1 MSKIQNEF
9 ISLSE
14 IETKLNYKT
23 KEAKVQALAAKAAL
37 NNIDVFILRKDYE
50 ANNKTF
56 FNRSS
61 HPLYEPK
68 HTYNGMTIKQYL
80 KATDSPLSYSIVLQR
95 IYRGWSLD
103 EAFNTPKGSWR
114 PAYEQHRKRNQT
126 GVCHKKAMVI
136 KTNVNIASDNGKTTT
151 LKDLYGQMKGD
162 E

>member
-1 MSKIQNEF
+1 MSKFQNEF

-23 KEAKVQALAAKAAL
+23 PEAKVQALAAKAAM

-50 ANNKTF
+50 ANVKIF

-68 HTYNGMTIKQYL
+68 YTYKGMTIKQAL
-80 KATDSPLSYSIVLQR
+80 KEMDSPLSYSIILQR
-95 IYRGWSLD
+95 IYRGWTLD
-103 EAFNTPKGSWR
+103 EAFSTPKGSPR

-126 GVCHKKAMVI
+126 GFNHKKTIVI
-136 KTNVNIASDNGKTTT
+136 KTNNVIASNNGKTTA
-151 LKDLYGQMKGD
+151 LKKLYGQMKED
-162 E
+162 V

>member
-50 ANNKTF
+50 ANIKAF

-61 HPLYEPK
+61 HSLYEPK
-68 HTYNGMTIKQYL
+68 YTYKGMTIKQYL
-80 KATDSPLSYSIVLQR
+80 KATDSPLNYFIVLQR

-103 EAFNTPKGSWR
+103 EAFNTPKGSCR
-114 PAYEQHRKRNQT
+114 PAYEQHRKRKQA

-136 KTNVNIASDNGKTTT
+136 NTGTHIASNNGRTTT
-151 LKDLYGQMKGD
+151 LKDVLGD
-162 E
+162 

>member
-61 HPLYEPK
+61 HPLYEQST
-68 HTYNGMTIKQYL
+68 HI

-136 KTNVNIASDNGKTTT
+136 KTNVNIASNNGKTTT
-151 LKDLYGQMKGD
+151 LKYLYGQMKVD